1 MKTKEKQKNRTSLN
15 EMFYNKKT
23 QRLEKIDNR
32 LVRKERRLENVN
44 NKTKIQFNDLTQE
57 DDLLVLQEDECKLS
71 MKLLGKKEKEQ
82 TKFAAR
88 HVKQLH
94 DKKVLYE
101 DAFEDSDVEYEIL
114 EDKRIKENI
123 VIKNNNKETYEYQ
136 YLLTLEN
143 LTLKQEQ
150 NTKTLQFVN
159 KKGKALFAMVEPVM
173 FDSNNSSS
181 NDIDY
186 EVKHLEDN
194 KYLLTLKADENWVNN
209 KERVLP
215 IYLDPTLQLL
225 AASFAKWYLIEKYKS
240 ITEMP
245 NTGGFEVAVNR
256 NYIAV
261 MEFDEE
267 ELNEMIRGGEITA
280 IDFWLGVSSLDE
292 NVKLIA
298 TTKTLEEI
306 KANGIPS
313 LYENE
318 TENVLFSASGSNVV
332 SGTFYKTSL
341 IEHYSEGRKRYIV
354 TKDYNT
360 SATYAIKL
368 SINPHLC
375 DYHIGYN
382 FEHKVDVEVDKEI
395 YLNNTKLN
403 EKLVISKCLLT
414 KEFRINVLDLA
425 QLNIINLS
433 HTYSTC
439 SYLSQTIKTSLFSQ
453 YGESFR
459 LNYSYLLYDG
469 RDYHLDSNNNSY
481 RKGNFI
487 LIDSND
493 NIVKYHYDNGEGLC
507 ENDPKQILTISG
519 EKIIISSPT
528 SKMTF
533 VKTALV
539 DFYLL
544 SSIEDLIYG
553 QFINISYNNDKVTIS
568 SIVDE
573 KNNRLDFH
581 YNENGL
587 LSSIDKNNNEYML
600 LGYEGNKL
608 VTIEFNDYDNRS
620 IEFGYEDNNEI
631 IITDSYEDVYYSI
644 INSNNQLIIKDLNTC
659 KTIKKIDIFNYYTSI
674 TNRYGEKQ
682 ILVLEDNKI
691 CSSYI
696 LKSTATND
704 NVVLYSNVNY
714 NSFSES
720 EVEEE
725 NGTATITTIME
736 SGSLNINNNNLVT
749 DSHFNTERYDCDL
762 FNGKNVFYLIDSD
775 SSTNIIECTLNDAQL
790 SKGTFY
796 TFGIF
801 LKSLTSNISNTT
813 VKITLLNGSNELAS
827 KTFDKIKPVW
837 DFKFISFKYYEQDEN
852 ITNLKIRIEIS
863 NNNNDILFA
872 NPILR
877 NDASYTYMQS
887 VSSYDEEEGEYKTIK
902 QTVFNG
908 FSINEQYDDKLLL
921 ECSNTI
927 DLHNGDI
934 ISYEAFSYHPTTF
947 QLKSKN
953 HFSFSKLL
961 NKNSIENIF
970 ESNKVIKTNIY
981 SSKGESLVIQNKYSF
996 DSFGNS
1002 NPTYDERDALI
1013 ETCVYNNDGTI
1024 DSTSKPDLAA
1034 ILCDYDNGVLTKLST
1049 SSNSYFVNFNYDD
1062 GLIAEID
1069 LNDKTTYSYDYDYDY
1084 ENMINTVKVNGTLYS
1099 YNKLERENNKI
1110 SVIEKIGPHF
1120 EKKYVYNLEA
1130 KLTAIYENDV
1140 LKTSFADNAYG
1151 QTETFREIIDDDTSI
1166 IKTYHYFDDDKENV
1180 KTINY
1185 NGLYNFSVTNE
1196 KYNYTD
1202 CSQNSSIVLGGVTYS
1217 YKYTYNNN
1225 LEKMLTKI
1233 NYPNTTH
1240 TIDYNGFGNIEK
1252 QITTKGSLSITNT
1265 YVYQSVTSV
1274 DDKIRTSNYVESV
1287 SQVTKYNEE
1296 EKSNSFISHSYN
1308 PNGTIAFMNIG
1319 GETYSYTYDLFGRL
1333 KKEISSYSGITKEYT
1348 YDNNGNVTYIT
1359 ETDASNQVKVTQ
1371 QSFNNVNKL
1380 QSINYQD
1387 GSFVEITY
1395 DEIGNPI
1402 LISKNGLCESGT
1414 GFETEN
1420 IALTYEKGNRLS
1432 TYGNNISFK
1441 YDLSGIRISKLVG
1454 NELHKYYIHNGNI
1467 LREEVINSV
1476 TGGSIYTLD
1485 FYYDET
1491 GVCSFKHNNAMYYY
1505 QKDLTGSI
1513 IGVYNDFG
1521 NIVAKYRYDA
1531 WGNHK
1536 VYDQLNQ
1543 EESLNTFIGNINP
1556 FRFKSYYF
1564 DRETNLYYCKS
1575 RYFNPQW
1582 RRWLTCDRVEYL
1594 EPSSFCG
1601 LNLYCYCMN
1610 NPIMYCDPSG
1620 YMPKWLSTTLKIVAG
1635 VVIIAGCVV
1644 GSIYTGGALSVLL
1657 AGAAIGAA
1665 AGGIGA
1671 GISTAV
1677 SGGDIHDFANAF
1689 LMSTSTGAISGAFAA
1704 SQFGVFAQMGVNAL
1718 LGAANYAGTQGLSGD
1733 KITLGGLIVNAGI
1746 GAVCGLIGKGGWMQ
1760 DIPAALFAGTSVK
1773 NALKYVGIL
1782 AGKEALLRMTL
1793 PSFFIGG
1800 IGGGIYGRISKYYN
1814 PFGDF
1819 IGI

>member
-44 NKTKIQFNDLTQE
+44 NKTKIQFNDLNQE

-88 HVKQLH
+88 QVKQLH

-114 EDKRIKENI
+114 EDKKIKENI

-159 KKGKALFAMVEPVM
+159 EKGKALFTIIEPVM

-181 NDIDY
+181 NDISY
-186 EVKHLEDN
+186 EVTHLEEN
-194 KYLLTLKADENWVNN
+194 KYLLTLKADESWINS

-225 AASFAKWYLIEKYKS
+225 AASFAKWYFIEMDKS
-240 ITEMP
+240 ITEMT
-245 NTGGFEVAVNR
+245 NTGVFEVAVNR
-256 NYIAV
+256 NNIAV

-267 ELNEMIRGGEITA
+267 ELNEMIRGGEITN
-280 IDFWLGVSSLDE
+280 IDFWLGVSDSDE

-313 LYENE
+313 FSKDE
-318 TENVLFSASGSNVV
+318 TENVLFGDNGSNVE
-332 SGTFYKTSL
+332 SGKFYKTSL
-341 IEHYSEGRKRYIV
+341 IEHYSKGRKRYIV

-360 SATYAIKL
+360 SAIYPIIL
-368 SINPHLC
+368 SINLYSC
-375 DYHIGYN
+375 DYHIEYN
-382 FEHKVDVEVDKEI
+382 FEHKVDVEADKKI

-414 KEFRINVLDLA
+414 KEFSINVLDLDK
-425 QLNIINLS
+425 LNKINLS
-433 HTYSTC
+433 HAYSTC
-439 SYLSQTIKTSLFSQ
+439 SYLSQTIKNSLFSQ

-507 ENDPKQILTISG
+507 ENDSKQILTISG

-539 DFYLL
+539 DFYIL

-553 QFINISYNNDKVTIS
+553 QFINISYNDDKVTIS
-568 SIVDE
+568 SIEDE
-573 KNNRLDFH
+573 KNNKLDFH

-631 IITDSYEDVYYSI
+631 IITDSYEDVYYKTT
-644 INSNNQLIIKDLNTC
+644 NSNNQLIVYDLYAYE
-659 KTIKKIDIFNYYTSI
+659 TIKQIDTFNYNTII

-682 ILVLEDNKI
+682 ILVLEDDKV
-691 CSSYI
+691 CSSYT
-696 LKSTATND
+696 LKSTSTDD

-714 NSFSES
+714 CSFSES

-725 NGTATITTIME
+725 NGSTTRTTITE
-736 SGSLNINNNNLVT
+736 SGSLNINNNNLTT
-749 DSHFNTERYDCDL
+749 DSQFNAERYECDL
-762 FNGKNVFYLIDSD
+762 FNGKNVFYLVNSD
-775 SSTNIIECTLNDAQL
+775 SSANVIECTLTDAQL
-790 SKGTFY
+790 SRLTKGTHY
-796 TFGIF
+796 TFGLF
-801 LKSLTSNISNTT
+801 LKALTEDISNTT
-813 VKITLLNGSNELAS
+813 VKIKLLYGSTELAS
-827 KTFDKIKPVW
+827 KTFNKIKPVW
-837 DFKFISFKYYEQDEN
+837 DFKFLSFKYYEHDDD
-852 ITNLKIRIEIS
+852 ITSLKIRIEIS
-863 NNNNDILFA
+863 NNNSDVLFV

-877 NDASYTYMQS
+877 NDASYTYIKS
-887 VSSYDEEEGEYKTIK
+887 VSSFDEDEEEYRTIK
-902 QTVFNG
+902 ITISNG
-908 FSINEQYDDKLLL
+908 FKKTETFDDKFLLINSVTEDL
-921 ECSNTI
+921 HKNNYLLSNESITYDSSTYQPLTKTYSSNT
-927 DLHNGDI
+927 
-934 ISYEAFSYHPTTF
+934 
-947 QLKSKN
+947 
-953 HFSFSKLL
+953 KLL
-961 NKNSIENIF
+961 NKNAIENIYSSKKL
-970 ESNKVIKTNIY
+970 EKTNIY
-981 SSKGESLVIQNKYSF
+981 SSKGENLVIQNKYNF

-1002 NPTYDERDALI
+1002 NPTYDERDALMESYEYNRDGTVSSI
-1013 ETCVYNNDGTI
+1013 SNISLSDIYFTYHKGMLVEHTNLNND
-1024 DSTSKPDLAA
+1024 
-1034 ILCDYDNGVLTKLST
+1034 YN
-1049 SSNSYFVNFNYDD
+1049 VNYYYEN
-1062 GLIAEID
+1062 GLIKEID
-1069 LNDKTTYSYDYDYDY
+1069 LNEKTIYSYDYDPGSMV
-1084 ENMINTVKVNGTLYS
+1084 NSVKVNGTLFS

-1110 SVIEKIGPHF
+1110 SVIEKIGSHF
-1120 EKKYVYNLEA
+1120 ERKYVYNLEE
-1130 KLTAIYENDV
+1130 KLTSIYENDI
-1140 LKTSFADNAYG
+1140 LKTSCFNNDYG
-1151 QTETFREIIDDDTSI
+1151 QTAMFKEIIDDDTNI
-1166 IKTYHYFDDDKENV
+1166 IKRYYYFNDDREKV
-1180 KTINY
+1180 KTISY
-1185 NGLYNFSVTNE
+1185 SGFYTLSVTNE
-1196 KYNYTD
+1196 KFDYTN
-1202 CSQNSSIVLGGVTYS
+1202 CSQSSSVVLGGETYS

-1225 LEKMLTKI
+1225 LEKILSKI
-1233 NYPNTTH
+1233 EYPNTIH

-1252 QITTKGSLSITNT
+1252 QTTTKGSLNITNS
-1265 YVYQSVTSV
+1265 YVYEDVTSV
-1274 DDKIRTSNYVESV
+1274 DGKVRTSNYVKSV
-1287 SQVTKYNEE
+1287 SQVTSNNGE
-1296 EKSNSFISHSYN
+1296 EKSNSYIIHSYN
-1308 PNGTIAFMNIG
+1308 TNGTISYMNIG
-1319 GETYSYTYDLFGRL
+1319 GETYSFTYDLFGRL

-1359 ETDASNQVKVTQ
+1359 ETDESNQVKVTQ
-1371 QSFNNVNKL
+1371 QSFNNANKL

-1395 DEIGNPI
+1395 DEIGSPI

-1432 TYGNNISFK
+1432 TYGNNISYK

-1467 LREEVINSV
+1467 LREEVTNSV
-1476 TGGSIYTLD
+1476 TGSSIYTLD
-1485 FYYDET
+1485 FYYDEI

-1505 QKDLTGSI
+1505 QKDLTGTI

-1543 EESLNTFIGNINP
+1543 EISLNTFIGNINP

-1575 RYFNPQW
+1575 RYYNPQW
-1582 RRWLTCDRVEYL
+1582 RRWLTCDSVDYL
-1594 EPSSFCG
+1594 EPSSFNG
-1601 LNLYCYCMN
+1601 LNLYCYCIN
-1610 NPIMYCDPSG
+1610 NPISYLDPTGNSAVLIG
-1620 YMPKWLSTTLKIVAG
+1620 LFIGAIVGTTIGLGTAAYIDYQDDGLIFNGSVAWYDYLG
-1635 VVIIAGCVV
+1635 A
-1644 GSIYTGGALSVLL
+1644 SIF
-1657 AGAAIGAA
+1657 GAALGAV
-1665 AGGIGA
+1665 IGA
-1671 GISTAV
+1671 GIGYIAPHIGSALSSFAAQKFTFGAGVYLNANGQLVMTAGV
-1677 SGGDIHDFANAF
+1677 
-1689 LMSTSTGAISGAFAA
+1689 TISGA
-1704 SQFGVFAQMGVNAL
+1704 QVL
-1718 LGAANYAGTQGLSGD
+1718 E
-1733 KITLGGLIVNAGI
+1733 GI
-1746 GAVCGLIGKGGWMQ
+1746 GALS
-1760 DIPAALFAGTSVK
+1760 LAGTLMLMSK
-1773 NALKYVGIL
+1773 HRPGMSNRPPFSWTTQEEGIEAMNKFGGNANKAADYIMNNHFDNWKYG
-1782 AGKEALLRMTL
+1782 AGNDRNVIKKWLDRIIRKLL
-1793 PSFFIGG
+1793 G
-1800 IGGGIYGRISKYYN
+1800 K
-1814 PFGDF
+1814 
-1819 IGI
+1819 